1 MIAPLNTERG
11 KNYSMENI
19 KPFTDILF
27 YFIPAVFVMFGMFT
41 VMKRFLESQQVTLRK
56 FIERD
61 LHLQSAEEKL
71 MRQRESLP
79 LKLQAYER
87 LVLFLERISPNA
99 LLVRVHRG
107 GMAASQL
114 QSELVITV
122 RTEFE
127 HNFSQQIYVSQ
138 QAWDE
143 IKDAKEEIIRIINNA
158 FSHVGANAS
167 GIQMSSQIFEQVL
180 NMENLPNQK
189 AIDFLKSEAKKI
201 LG

>member
-1 MIAPLNTERG
+1 
-11 KNYSMENI
+11 MENI

-27 YFIPAVFVMFGMFT
+27 YFIPAVIVMFGMFT

-56 FIERD
+56 YIERD

-71 MRQRESLP
+71 MRQRESMP
-79 LKLQAYER
+79 LKLHAYER

-127 HNFSQQIYVSQ
+127 HNF
-138 QAWDE
+138 
-143 IKDAKEEIIRIINNA
+143 
-158 FSHVGANAS
+158 
-167 GIQMSSQIFEQVL
+167 
-180 NMENLPNQK
+180 
-189 AIDFLKSEAKKI
+189 
-201 LG
+201 

>member
-27 YFIPAVFVMFGMFT
+27 YFIPAVIVMFGMFT

>member
-1 MIAPLNTERG
+1 
-11 KNYSMENI
+11 MENI

-27 YFIPAVFVMFGMFT
+27 YFIPAVIVMFGMFT

>member
-1 MIAPLNTERG
+1 
-11 KNYSMENI
+11 MENI

-27 YFIPAVFVMFGMFT
+27 YFIPAVIVMFGMFT

-56 FIERD
+56 YIERD
-61 LHLQSAEEKL
+61 LHLQSTEDKL
-71 MRQRESLP
+71 MRQRESMP

-87 LVLFLERISPNA
+87 LVLFLERTSPNA

-107 GMAASQL
+107 GMAAAQL
-114 QSELVITV
+114 QSELVITI

-127 HNFSQQIYVSQ
+127 HNLSQQIYVSQ
-138 QAWDE
+138 QAWEE

>member
-1 MIAPLNTERG
+1 
-11 KNYSMENI
+11 MENLKTI
-19 KPFTDILF
+19 SDILF
-27 YFIPAVFVMFGMFT
+27 YFIPAVIVMFGMFT

-61 LHLQSAEEKL
+61 LQLKTADEKL
-71 MRQRESLP
+71 MRQRESMP

-107 GMAASQL
+107 GMFATQL

-127 HNFSQQIYVSQ
+127 HNLSQQIYVSQ

-143 IKDAKEEIIRIINNA
+143 VKDAKEEIIRIINNA
-158 FSHVGANAS
+158 FSHAGANAT

-180 NMENLPNQK
+180 NMENVPSQK
-189 AIDFLKSEAKKI
+189 AIDFLKSEAKRI

>member
-1 MIAPLNTERG
+1 LIAPQNTERG

-27 YFIPAVFVMFGMFT
+27 YFIPAVIVMFAMFT
-41 VMKRFLESQQVTLRK
+41 VMRRFLESQQATLRK
-56 FIERD
+56 YIERD

-71 MRQRESLP
+71 MRQRESMP

-127 HNFSQQIYVSQ
+127 HNLSQQIYVSQ